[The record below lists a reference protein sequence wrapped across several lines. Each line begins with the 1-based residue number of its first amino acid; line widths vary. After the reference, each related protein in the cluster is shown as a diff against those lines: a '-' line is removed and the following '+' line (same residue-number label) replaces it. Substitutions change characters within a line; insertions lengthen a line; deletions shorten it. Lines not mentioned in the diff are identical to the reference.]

1 MLHKLAQDGEKCN
14 SLPPLGDR
22 LFGGHS
28 SSGGQVDAAIRDLIP
43 LHLVAQYHTVRCII
57 GCECGAAVL
66 NTEYD
71 EWLTAIVADTAAAG
85 RSDTDHAALGDGEY
99 IAIDLE
105 LAFSAQDEIKL
116 LVIFVGVKEA
126 CLLPRGK
133 TLERELSPRGIHTL
147 ASEHLARNL
156 NLGRERQDVILE
168 LCHFAEI
175 DSREIG
181 GLCDCICF
189 FHNFHF
195 LRCLIGLRA
204 LPFACPYRTQSCG
217 RKRPCA
223 RRHKRVRWL
232 PASNY
237 CDFIGHDKTG
247 H

>member
-1 MLHKLAQDGEKCN
+1 M
-14 SLPPLGDR
+14 
-22 LFGGHS
+22 
-28 SSGGQVDAAIRDLIP
+28 
-43 LHLVAQYHTVRCII
+43 
-57 GCECGAAVL
+57 

-71 EWLTAIVADTAAAG
+71 ERLTAIVADAAAAC

-126 CLLPRGK
+126 CLPPRGE
-133 TLERELSPRGIHTL
+133 TLERELGPRGIHTL

-156 NLGRERQDVILE
+156 NLGRERHDIILE
-168 LCHFAEI
+168 LYHFAEI

-195 LRCLIGLRA
+195 LRCFNWLKGIAFRLPLSNTKLRKKEA
-204 LPFACPYRTQSCG
+204 M
-217 RKRPCA
+217 RKKA
-223 RRHKRVRWL
+223 QKGKMV
-232 PASNY
+232 
-237 CDFIGHDKTG
+237 TG
-247 H
+247 K